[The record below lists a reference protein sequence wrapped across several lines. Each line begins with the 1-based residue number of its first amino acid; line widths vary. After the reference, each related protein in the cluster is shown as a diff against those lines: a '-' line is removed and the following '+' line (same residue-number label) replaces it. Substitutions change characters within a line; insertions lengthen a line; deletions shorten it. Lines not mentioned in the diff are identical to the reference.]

1 MMLVANKT
9 RKGDCMMK
17 SIVEEKLVSFKTL
30 EQKVFAYVCELGRMI
45 TQTILENYDDELAR
59 ERDKKV
65 YRDKGKRDTSIK
77 TVYGEVEY
85 SRRVYRTE
93 SEDGEMAHIYL
104 LDQAMQMEKIG
115 LLSTNLAEKIALTVT
130 ESPYRVSADMIS
142 DTCGQTIS
150 HGGVWNLIQRLGER
164 ISKEEEYTV
173 QQMEAG
179 QAEGTKAV
187 GILFEEMDGVWLRMQ
202 DSSHKKAPKQEMK
215 IFTMYEG
222 WDADS
227 AQRSRLVNKKMMA
240 GMEKSGQFHQKRE
253 ALIEKVYD
261 VDEIGQRILNGDGG
275 SWIKEIYDPE
285 ALFQLDRFHIY
296 KEIKKKI
303 RDAQAQEEV
312 KELLEQQKID
322 EMLEYIQVYA
332 DSIESEDPKDK
343 GSRNAREL
351 HKYLKNNREGLV
363 PYQERGIEL
372 PEAPEGIEYKN
383 MGVQENQNCTAI
395 TMRMKHRRM
404 RWSESGANN
413 MAKALYRKE
422 NRELIDTIERYT
434 DGLVFTMQMEEIV
447 KTLSAAKAPK
457 KDGKGDPYVEVIT
470 HHMPLL
476 DAMRTASRKA
486 FERAFC

>member
-1 MMLVANKT
+1 MMLVANQT

>member
-1 MMLVANKT
+1 
-9 RKGDCMMK
+9 MK

-45 TQTILENYDDELAR
+45 TQIILENYDDELAK
-59 ERDKKV
+59 ERDKKA
-65 YRDKGKRDTSIK
+65 YRDKGKRETSIK

-93 SEDGEMAHIYL
+93 SEDGEAAYIYL

-115 LLSTNLAEKIALTVT
+115 LISTNLAEKIALTVT
-130 ESPYRVSADMIS
+130 ESPYRVSADIIS

-150 HGGVWNLIQRLGER
+150 HGGVWNLIQQLGER
-164 ISKEEEYTV
+164 ICEEENHAV
-173 QQMEAG
+173 QQMEAD
-179 QAEGTKAV
+179 QAEGKRAV

-202 DSSHKKAPKQEMK
+202 DSRHKKAPKQEMK
-215 IFTMYEG
+215 VFTMYEG

-227 AQRSRLVNKKMMA
+227 PKRSSLVNKKMLA

-261 VDEIGQRILNGDGG
+261 ADEIGQRILNGDGG
-275 SWIKEIYDPE
+275 SWIKEDYDPE
-285 ALFQLDRFHIY
+285 VIFQLDRFHIY
-296 KEIKKKI
+296 REIKKKI
-303 RDAQAQEEV
+303 RDVEAQKRI
-312 KELLEQQKID
+312 KELLEQKKAE
-322 EMLEYIQVYA
+322 EMLEYIQGYA
-332 DSIESEDPKDK
+332 DSIESDDPKDN
-343 GSRNAREL
+343 GSKNAREL
-351 HKYLKNNREGLV
+351 YKYLWNNREGLI
-363 PYQERGIEL
+363 PYQERRIKL
-372 PEAPEGIEYKN
+372 PDAPEGIIYKN
-383 MGVQENQNCTAI
+383 MGVQENQNCTAV

-404 RWSESGANN
+404 RWSIQGANN

-422 NRELIDTIERYT
+422 NRELVYTIERYT

-447 KTLSAAKAPK
+447 KTLSAAKSPK
-457 KDGKGDPYVEVIT
+457 KDGKGNPYIEAIT